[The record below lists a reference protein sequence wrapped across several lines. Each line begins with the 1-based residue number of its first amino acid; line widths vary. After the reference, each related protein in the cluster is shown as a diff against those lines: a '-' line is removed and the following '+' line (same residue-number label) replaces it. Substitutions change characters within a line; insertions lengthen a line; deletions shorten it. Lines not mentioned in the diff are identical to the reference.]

1 MKKIS
6 ESATTKTTISNKE
19 KERKDMKR
27 VEKNFNLA
35 EEQKVCNV
43 VIRLILK
50 SKVISLNLVMM
61 MIE

>member
-27 VEKNFNLA
+27 VEKKL
-35 EEQKVCNV
+35 
-43 VIRLILK
+43 
-50 SKVISLNLVMM
+50 
-61 MIE
+61 